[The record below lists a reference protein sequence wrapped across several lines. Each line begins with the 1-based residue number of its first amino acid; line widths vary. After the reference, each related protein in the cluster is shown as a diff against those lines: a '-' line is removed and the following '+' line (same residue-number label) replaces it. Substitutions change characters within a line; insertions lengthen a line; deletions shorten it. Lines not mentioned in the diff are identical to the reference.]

1 MMVKDYP
8 TTLEAQLP
16 AQSSNGVARMTED
29 VSLTRT
35 AAAGSLVAG
44 ACLLMTGRRKGA
56 LLAAVAAGVL
66 MAIDNPEAAAELWD
80 RVPGYLR
87 RAEDFVGRLEDTV
100 AEVQV
105 QGEKLKQT
113 FAKR

>member
-1 MMVKDYP
+1 MMVKEYP

-16 AQSSNGVARMTED
+16 DGVARLTQD

-44 ACLLMTGRRKGA
+44 ACLLMAGRRKGA
-56 LLAAVAAGVL
+56 LLAAVAAGAL
-66 MAIDNPEAAAELWD
+66 MAIENPEAAAELWN
-80 RVPGYLR
+80 RLPGYLR

-113 FAKR
+113 FARR